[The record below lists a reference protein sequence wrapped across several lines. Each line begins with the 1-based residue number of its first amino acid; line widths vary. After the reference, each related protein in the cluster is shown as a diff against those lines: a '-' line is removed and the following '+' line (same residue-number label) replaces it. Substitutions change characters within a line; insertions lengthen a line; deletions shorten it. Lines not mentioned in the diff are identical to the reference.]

1 MGTGYGSSL
10 STRSNPQEPRSS
22 AILWYLAPLQALL
35 AVAAAMSEI
44 EAPSARPPN
53 LVAAFTFASLFL
65 IPAAGSL
72 IRWRTS
78 RRKDSS
84 SDDPRVGKAWAVAA
98 AAFACMFLNLVF
110 YRTGLV
116 LGVVQPYLVLSVALF
131 VAAVALITYLVFL
144 TVRANAAGLAVVVD
158 LIDVAVVA
166 VGTIGIFEALSGP
179 NLGFGPN
186 GLGYRAWIVFSG
198 ATTGFWVVH
207 FTRRYSRGF
216 LGIGG
221 ITPVA
226 VIVLG
231 YSTYVALSARWP
243 SLPYWPDP
251 VLRAAASASSY
262 CIVLVAPH
270 SAEYPPTLEKPHSR
284 TTNWLPLA
292 TLGAVLLTLLV
303 TEVVAATSALTEIL
317 VAVTAVTAGLVLA
330 RQYIGFV
337 EGRRLYDQARQ
348 AADRY
353 SMLVRDAPEPI
364 LELEPDG
371 TVSLVNPAF
380 CEAMMIEPHQVIG
393 RKLTEL
399 VDRSPFELVVSPERK
414 DDQDRERGSAGPSET
429 RAVIRVD
436 FKGPHGTRSFEGS
449 GSQSPRGGVQLVLR
463 DVTDR
468 LELDHRIQ
476 KLNERL
482 ATEDAR
488 RSDLLVRLV
497 DVFEDERG
505 RTATMLGSGPV
516 QAVAQAA
523 SKLRRL
529 EAALELERGADV
541 DSLAELAK
549 QVRADLS
556 RAVEDLRKALDALV
570 PTLLQQKGL
579 EAAVRSLAHE
589 ILRNTVARLTFEW
602 KASPGLSHGQE
613 HLLYQVL
620 RDVFLRLKTVPGLQS
635 VSIAALPF
643 KGQGIRLE
651 LRAVLDPPRKL
662 DPSTVEATDGDTV
675 RGVSPAE
682 RIAAIGGS
690 LRASQTDDD
699 TLSITIELE
708 SLTSSASSPQSG

>member
-10 STRSNPQEPRSS
+10 SKRSDPEEARSS
-22 AILWYLAPLQALL
+22 AILWYLAPVQALL
-35 AVAAAMSEI
+35 ALAAAMSEI
-44 EAPSARPPN
+44 EAPSASPPN
-53 LVAAFTFASLFL
+53 LVAAMAFAALFL
-65 IPAAGSL
+65 IPTAGSFV
-72 IRWRTS
+72 RWKES
-78 RRKDSS
+78 GRKGSPSYDS
-84 SDDPRVGKAWAVAA
+84 RVGRAWAVAA
-98 AAFACMFLNLVF
+98 VAFACMFLNLVF

-116 LGVVQPYLVLSVALF
+116 LGAVQPYVALSVGLF
-131 VAAVALITYLVFL
+131 VAAVVLIAYLVFL
-144 TVRANAAGLAVVVD
+144 SVRTNAAGLAVAVD

-166 VGTIGIFEALSGP
+166 VGTIGIFEALAGP
-179 NLGFGPN
+179 NLGFEPD

-216 LGIGG
+216 LSIGG
-221 ITPVA
+221 ITPLA
-226 VIVLG
+226 VTTLG
-231 YSTYVALSARWP
+231 YSTYVALAARWP

-262 CIVLVAPH
+262 CIVLIAPR
-270 SAEYPPTLEKPHSR
+270 SAAGPSTLEESR
-284 TTNWLPLA
+284 SRATNWLPLA

-303 TEVVAATSALTEIL
+303 TEVVAAVSALTEIL
-317 VAVTAVTAGLVLA
+317 VAVTAVVAGLVLA
-330 RQYIGFV
+330 RQYISFV
-337 EGRRLYDQARQ
+337 EGRRLYEQARQ

-371 TVSLVNPAF
+371 TISLVNPAF
-380 CEAMMIEPHQVIG
+380 CEAMMVAPDQVLG
-393 RKLTEL
+393 RKLAEL
-399 VDRSPFELVVSPERK
+399 VDRSPFELVVSPQRK
-414 DDQDRERGSAGPSET
+414 EAHDRDPGPAGPSEA

-436 FKGPHGTRSFEGS
+436 FKGPNGTRTFEGS

-463 DVTDR
+463 DVTAR
-468 LELDHRIQ
+468 LELDRRIQ
-476 KLNERL
+476 ELNERL
-482 ATEDAR
+482 AAEDAR
-488 RSDLLVRLV
+488 RADLLVRLV

-529 EAALELERGADV
+529 EAALGLEPGAEV
-541 DSLAELAK
+541 DSLADLAK
-549 QVRADLS
+549 QARADLS

-589 ILRNTVARLTFEW
+589 ILRTSVARLTFEW
-602 KASPGLSHGQE
+602 KARPSLSHGQE

-620 RDVFLRLKTVPGLQS
+620 RDVFLRLKTVPALES
-635 VSIAALPF
+635 ASISALPF

-651 LRAVLDPPRKL
+651 LRVVLDPPRKL
-662 DPSTVEATDGDTV
+662 DPSTVLATEGDAA

-690 LRASQTDDD
+690 LRASQVDDD
-699 TLSITIELE
+699 TLSIAIELE
-708 SLTSSASSPQSG
+708 SVRTEASSPPSR